1 MFSNIK
7 YVNGCRFAKAK
18 ANPIH
23 TKRTHNVNVPKVME
37 NKFKPFFQLKMI
49 FITSWM
55 WASRAPRAYH
65 SYLHYYVSLIVTAKL
80 DGMNGNESCDGKI
93 SGFTLVR
100 SGKKTNSDE
109 Q

>member
-1 MFSNIK
+1 
-7 YVNGCRFAKAK
+7 
-18 ANPIH
+18 
-23 TKRTHNVNVPKVME
+23 
-37 NKFKPFFQLKMI
+37 
-49 FITSWM
+49 M